1 VSVGIVVSF
10 SIFKVVPQSPTKIPS
25 EFPSLLPTDIPSVI
39 TVEFYRR
46 KYFISNLV
54 AGNFFFGALIHPS
67 VFPSILFFF
76 IIDRNGD
83 EIRITDDHDSD
94 GINPSEIPSVIVL
107 PTFCVPY
114 TNGNHLSVK
123 LYNGVVIVV
132 GSQH

>member
-10 SIFKVVPQSPTKIPS
+10 SIFKAVPQSPTKIPS

-54 AGNFFFGALIHPS
+54 AGNFFLGRW
-67 VFPSILFFF
+67 SIRQYFHRYFFF

-107 PTFCVPY
+107 PTVCVPY